1 MCIGCHTD
9 TAHTDAAPAASQ
21 CSGQCNMCIRYHTD
35 AAHTDAA
42 QAASSCS
49 GQCSSNRAAQAASD
63 QARVLIKCCIVL
75 SKLQDRDVA

>member
-1 MCIGCHTD
+1 MCIRCHTD
-9 TAHTDAAPAASQ
+9 AAHTDAAPAASP
-21 CSGQCNMCIRYHTD
+21 CSGQCNICIRCHTD

-63 QARVLIKCCIVL
+63 QARVLINCFIVL